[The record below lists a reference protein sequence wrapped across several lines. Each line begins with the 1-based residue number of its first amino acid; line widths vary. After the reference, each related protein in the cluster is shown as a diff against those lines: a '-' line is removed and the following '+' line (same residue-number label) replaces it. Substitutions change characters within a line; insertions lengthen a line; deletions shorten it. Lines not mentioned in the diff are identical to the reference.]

1 MYGVKEEKNVSNS
14 FQILFKLFP
23 IIFQILTF
31 KLNIDEYIIT
41 DTNII
46 TLSYVLIRHLSNKL
60 KCELLSDTTPV

>member
-1 MYGVKEEKNVSNS
+1 MYGVKEEKNVSNL

-60 KCELLSDTTPV
+60 ECESL

>member
-1 MYGVKEEKNVSNS
+1 MYGVKEEKNVSNLL
-14 FQILFKLFP
+14 QILFELFP

-46 TLSYVLIRHLSNKL
+46 TLSYVLIRYLSN
-60 KCELLSDTTPV
+60 